1 MKKNYKMKK
10 TISMKMFIKEFGENF
25 SDHMKKRLLE
35 LEVRCVLT
43 RKEDSYRLD
52 IKHVEHTQYAFNND
66 CNNNT
71 SEKEYVYG
79 QLIVMDEMLYYS
91 EKCTEGDKVIQAPI
105 VNLIYDNLD
114 SEGMILDND
123 NRAKK
128 IHDGNIDYVI
138 DTMLTVFPDVSQS
151 YLNIIKEMIS
161 HERN

>member
-10 TISMKMFIKEFGENF
+10 TISMKMFINEFGENF
-25 SDHMKKRLLE
+25 SKHMKKRLLE

-52 IKHVEHTQYAFNND
+52 IKHVEHTQYAFDNDHNNS
-66 CNNNT
+66 T
-71 SEKEYVYG
+71 SQKEYVYG
-79 QLIVMDEMLYYS
+79 QLIVMDGALYYS
-91 EKCTEGDKVIQAPI
+91 ERCIENDTVMQSPI
-105 VNLIYDNLD
+105 VAVIYGNLD

-128 IHDGNIDYVI
+128 VDDSNIDYVI
-138 DTMLTVFPDVSQS
+138 DTMLTVFPDVSES

-161 HERN
+161 RERN

>member
-10 TISMKMFIKEFGENF
+10 TISMKMFINEFGESF
-25 SDHMKKRLLE
+25 SKHMKKRLLD

-52 IKHVEHTQYAFNND
+52 IKHVEHTQYSFDNDHNNS
-66 CNNNT
+66 T
-71 SEKEYVYG
+71 SQKEYVYG
-79 QLIVMDEMLYYS
+79 QLIVMDEALYYS
-91 EKCTEGDKVIQAPI
+91 ERCIENDTVMQSPI
-105 VNLIYDNLD
+105 VAVIYDDLD

-128 IHDGNIDYVI
+128 IDDNNIDYVI

-161 HERN
+161 HEKN

>member
-10 TISMKMFIKEFGENF
+10 TISMKMFINEFGENF
-25 SDHMKKRLLE
+25 SKHMKKRLLE

-52 IKHVEHTQYAFNND
+52 IKHVEHTQYAFDNDHNNS
-66 CNNNT
+66 T
-71 SEKEYVYG
+71 SQKEYVYG
-79 QLIVMDEMLYYS
+79 QLIVMDGALYYS
-91 EKCTEGDKVIQAPI
+91 ERCIENDMVMQSPI
-105 VNLIYDNLD
+105 VAVIYDDLD

-128 IHDGNIDYVI
+128 IDDSNIDYVI

>member
-1 MKKNYKMKK
+1 MKK
-10 TISMKMFIKEFGENF
+10 TIFMKMFINEFGESF
-25 SDHMKKRLLE
+25 SKHMKERLLE

-52 IKHVEHTQYAFNND
+52 IKHVEHTQYAFDNDSNNG
-66 CNNNT
+66 T
-71 SEKEYVYG
+71 SQKEYVYG
-79 QLIVMDEMLYYS
+79 QLIVMDGALYYS
-91 EKCTEGDKVIQAPI
+91 ERCIENDKVMQSPI
-105 VNLIYDNLD
+105 VDVIYDDLD

-128 IHDGNIDYVI
+128 IDDNNIDYVV

-161 HERN
+161 HEKN

>member
-10 TISMKMFIKEFGENF
+10 TISMKMFINEFGESF
-25 SDHMKKRLLE
+25 SKHMKKRLLE

-52 IKHVEHTQYAFNND
+52 IKHVEHTQYAFDNDHNNS
-66 CNNNT
+66 T
-71 SEKEYVYG
+71 SQKEYVYG
-79 QLIVMDEMLYYS
+79 QLIVMDGALYYS
-91 EKCTEGDKVIQAPI
+91 ESCIENDTVMQSPI
-105 VNLIYDNLD
+105 VAVIYDDLD

-128 IHDGNIDYVI
+128 IDDNNIDYVI